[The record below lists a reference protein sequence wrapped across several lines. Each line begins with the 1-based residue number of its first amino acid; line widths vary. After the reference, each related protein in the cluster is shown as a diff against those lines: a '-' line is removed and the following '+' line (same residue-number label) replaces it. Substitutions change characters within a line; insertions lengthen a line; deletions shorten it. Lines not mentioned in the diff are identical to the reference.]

1 MSDNADGSSERRDK
15 VRERA
20 KQDNLNEAKKRANV
34 QKNTLKKPPTQFIQK
49 LSKESLDK
57 FIEKALQ
64 SKQIDD
70 VEILDLSRHKIS
82 EISPKIKFYMRM
94 LRKLRVLNL
103 YGNKLTKIPLEIG
116 NYSFINY

>member
-1 MSDNADGSSERRDK
+1 MEEQEQSERRDK

-20 KQDNLNEAKKRANV
+20 KQDNLNEAKKRASVHKTYN
-34 QKNTLKKPPTQFIQK
+34 KKPSTQFIQK

-64 SKQIDD
+64 SKQIDE

-103 YGNKLTKIPLEIG
+103 YGNKLAKVPLEIG
-116 NYSFINY
+116 KYNNK